1 MAAAKQLWDR
11 LTSALSPGLSDDS
24 DLDEEARLPT
34 AASEALLD
42 VAPERDTG
50 VRDAL
55 MSFDHILLFEDCAQ
69 DLLMETTSFREAERR
84 LNSALEPLS
93 KALSREIHFVDMELC
108 YDHETRTFFVA
119 RDFERHAPFDV
130 FFAGSI
136 LETDAPIAAA
146 FAEFRTGAAPPLKT
160 VTLNSVADDD
170 GQTFPYR
177 TADGYLVRPSTLT
190 LLLKYGLRYLDID
203 ELVEPPSESGGEGGA
218 FARWPR
224 TFGVTA
230 LLFDYMRGKK
240 DRRRA
245 CAQVL
250 SRHCNAYYRLPAALA
265 NALLAHLRPQ
275 KDPYYAANFK
285 ICLDFEVLGDTSVV
299 ATLNPSAV
307 LTACYF

>member
-34 AASEALLD
+34 VASEALLD
-42 VAPERDTG
+42 VAPDGGGGG

-84 LNSALEPLS
+84 LNHALEPLS
-93 KALSREIHFVDMELC
+93 KALSREVHFVDMELC
-108 YDHETRTFFVA
+108 YDYETRSFFVA

-146 FAEFRTGAAPPLKT
+146 FAEFRIDGGEGAAAAPLKT
-160 VTLNSVADDD
+160 VTLNSPTGDEA
-170 GQTFPYR
+170 FPYR
-177 TADGYLVRPSTLT
+177 TADGNLVRPSTLT
-190 LLLKYGLRYLDID
+190 LLLKYGLRYLDAD
-203 ELVEPPSESGGEGGA
+203 KLCESESESEGSA

-224 TFGVTA
+224 TFAVTA
-230 LLFDYMRGKK
+230 LLFDYMRSNK
-240 DRRRA
+240 DRRKD

-250 SRHCNAYYRLPAALA
+250 ARHCNAHYRLPAALA
-265 NALLAHLRPQ
+265 RALLAHLRPQ
-275 KDPYYAANFK
+275 KEPYHAANFR
-285 ICLDFEVLGDTSVV
+285 IGLDFEVIGDAV